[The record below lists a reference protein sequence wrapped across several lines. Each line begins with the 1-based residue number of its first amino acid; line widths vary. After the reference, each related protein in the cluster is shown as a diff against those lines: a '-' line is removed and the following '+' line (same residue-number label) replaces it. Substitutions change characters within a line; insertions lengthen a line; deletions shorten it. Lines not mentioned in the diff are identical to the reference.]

1 MLGLFKV
8 PGARKVGCWVGTYI
22 QTPIACMLGSVEPQ
36 WLVAKT
42 KQ

>member
-8 PGARKVGCWVGTYI
+8 SGARKTGRRVGTYI

-42 KQ
+42 QQ

>member
-8 PGARKVGCWVGTYI
+8 PGARKMGHRVGTYI
-22 QTPIACMLGSVEPQ
+22 QTPIACMLGSAELQ

-42 KQ
+42 QQ